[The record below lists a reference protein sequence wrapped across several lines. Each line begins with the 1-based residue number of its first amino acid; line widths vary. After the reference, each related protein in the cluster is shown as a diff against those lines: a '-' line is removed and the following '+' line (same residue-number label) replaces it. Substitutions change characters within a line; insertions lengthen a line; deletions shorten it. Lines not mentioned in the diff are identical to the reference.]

1 MENNDERT
9 IVRCDFDGGLHMP
22 KICISCGAT
31 AEEKRHE
38 FIVSNT
44 LGTSKV
50 KINFP
55 VCDACYEADQN
66 YVNAAPITII
76 GTIAFL
82 FSIFSLFN
90 KPEKYPSGLFLVG
103 GIIWLGM
110 IVAYVIWTNI
120 RAHRQNSEE
129 VISRR
134 KELKKTLKV
143 KKFIPFHRYAVGQIT
158 LAFSNVQF
166 AKVFKKLNKGTFIK

>member
-1 MENNDERT
+1 MENKKEIT

-22 KICISCGAT
+22 KTCVACGVPV
-31 AEEKRHE
+31 EEKRYE

-50 KINFP
+50 KVNFP
-55 VCDACYEADQN
+55 ICEDCYQADQN
-66 YVNAAPITII
+66 YLNVVPVTII
-76 GTIAFL
+76 GSIAFL

-90 KPEKYPSGLFLVG
+90 RPEKYPSGLYLVG

-110 IVAYVIWTNI
+110 IVVYVTWMNI

-129 VISRR
+129 VLSRR
-134 KELKKTLKV
+134 KQLKKALKV
-143 KKFIPFHRYAVGQIT
+143 KKFVPFHRHTVGQIT
-158 LAFSNVQF
+158 LAFANAQF
-166 AKVFKKLNKGTFIK
+166 AKAFKKLNKGEIL